1 MKILLVE
8 DDKMHADFLRET
20 VESALPE
27 CTEIMIA
34 RDGKEG
40 ETLAHRHKITAIVM
54 DLRMKEQNGI
64 EAARIIWA
72 RCPET
77 RILFWSNYSD
87 EAYLRGIANIVP
99 HEATYGYV
107 LKTATEDRMRLALRA
122 VLIEAQIVVDRE
134 VHQIQNQ
141 QMRSRSALTEFE
153 YIILIDIALGLP
165 DKAIATR
172 RKLSLRTV
180 QNRLLSLYDKLDVG
194 ALDQNDL
201 GILLNK
207 RTRAVS
213 NAIARKIINR
223 EGLSSAEKELQAW
236 LIRNDGKTPTSGTGR
251 FSSHNSK

>member
-1 MKILLVE
+1 MGPYSPAANS
-8 DDKMHADFLRET
+8 MNRE
-20 VESALPE
+20 EL
-27 CTEIMIA
+27 A
-34 RDGKEG
+34 R
-40 ETLAHRHKITAIVM
+40 AQNIPAIVM

-64 EAARIIWA
+64 EAARTIWA
-72 RCPET
+72 RSPAT

-99 HEATYGYV
+99 SEATYGYV
-107 LKTATEDRMRLALRA
+107 LKTATENRMNLALRA

-153 YIILIDIALGLP
+153 YVILLDIALGLP

-201 GILLNK
+201 GIVLNK
-207 RTRAVS
+207 RARAVS

-223 EGLSSAEKELQAW
+223 EGLSSAEKELRTW
-236 LIRNDGKTPTSGTGR
+236 LDRNGSQNNPAS
-251 FSSHNSK
+251 

>member
-8 DDKMHADFLRET
+8 DDKMHADFLKEI

-27 CTEIMIA
+27 FEEILIA

-40 ETLAHRHKITAIVM
+40 ETLAQRHKIPAIVM
-54 DLRMKEQNGI
+54 DLRMKEHNGI
-64 EAARIIWA
+64 EAARTIWA
-72 RCPET
+72 ERPET

-87 EAYLRGIANIVP
+87 EAYLRGITHIVP
-99 HEATYGYV
+99 HQAAYGYV
-107 LKTATEDRMRLALRA
+107 LKTATAEKMRLALRA
-122 VLIEAQIVVDRE
+122 VLVEAQIVVDRE

-153 YIILIDIALGLP
+153 YIILLDVALGLP

-180 QNRLLSLYDKLDVG
+180 QNRLLSLYDKLDVE

-201 GILLNK
+201 GIQLNK
-207 RTRAVS
+207 RARAVS
-213 NAIARKIINR
+213 SAIARKIINR
-223 EGLSSAEKELQAW
+223 EGLEAAEKELRLW
-236 LIRNDGKTPTSGTGR
+236 LARAPATDN
-251 FSSHNSK
+251 